1 MNTDRWNLWL
11 AIITFLATVVVL
23 IVARSASRRKAVW
36 RIAEVARELGLA
48 EQAPNDPELRS
59 WLDHPYSGILDNDR
73 SLVWALR
80 GSYEDREVVL
90 LGIHERSSRSVAG
103 RSNDDR
109 ARRFPWF
116 RRYWTRGP
124 AVASDVNQLL
134 VVLVE
139 ALPGLPDFRIGPD
152 ATAARGAGSRSRGS
166 APRFLVDRS
175 ASVLFEG
182 LMIDPETALGEL
194 PQTFLDRAAR
204 VLVGRRHPWTIEG
217 FDERMS
223 VRIARWRSPSRVR
236 SYRAVLDD
244 ALSLRAAWELRAD
257 RSDDAETHRSIR
269 SALERI
275 RQASESSESDGG
287 SLQEDRT

>member
-11 AIITFLATVVVL
+11 AIVTFLATVVVL

-48 EQAPNDPELRS
+48 EQALNDPELRS
-59 WLDHPYSGILDNDR
+59 WLDHPFSGIQDNDR

-80 GSYEDREVVL
+80 GSYEGREVVL
-90 LGIHERSSRSVAG
+90 LGIHERTSRTVS
-103 RSNDDR
+103 RRPNDDQDR
-109 ARRFPWF
+109 GDRRI
-116 RRYWTRGP
+116 RRYWNRRP
-124 AVASDVNQLL
+124 AAPSVANQLV

-152 ATAARGAGSRSRGS
+152 ATATRGAGSRSRGS
-166 APRFLVDRS
+166 APRFFVDRS
-175 ASVLFEG
+175 TSVLFEG
-182 LMIDPETALGEL
+182 LTIAPEPALSGL
-194 PQTFLDRAAR
+194 PQAFLDRAAR

-217 FDERMS
+217 FAERMS
-223 VRIARWRSPSRVR
+223 VRIARWQSSSRVR

-244 ALSLRAAWELRAD
+244 ALSLRAAWELRGD
-257 RSDDAETHRSIR
+257 RSDDAETHRAIR

-287 SLQEDRT
+287 SLREDRA